1 MQFQALIQ
9 YKNKRKLFSFYLAL
23 AVEGGGSGAV
33 GFAAQ
38 PQRQQPSAP
47 SGKTMPGVVIGE
59 RFVVPEPPMGQSSEA
74 NGPPFRYLFLK

>member
-1 MQFQALIQ
+1 MITG
-9 YKNKRKLFSFYLAL
+9 YKPKPLWELLSFYLAL

-59 RFVVPEPPMGQSSEA
+59 RFVAPEPPMGQSSEA
-74 NGPPFRYLFLK
+74 NGPPLRYLFLK

>member
-47 SGKTMPGVVIGE
+47 SGKTMSGVVIGE
-59 RFVVPEPPMGQSSEA
+59 RYLVPEPPWGKVVRQMD
-74 NGPPFRYLFLK
+74 PLFDIFF